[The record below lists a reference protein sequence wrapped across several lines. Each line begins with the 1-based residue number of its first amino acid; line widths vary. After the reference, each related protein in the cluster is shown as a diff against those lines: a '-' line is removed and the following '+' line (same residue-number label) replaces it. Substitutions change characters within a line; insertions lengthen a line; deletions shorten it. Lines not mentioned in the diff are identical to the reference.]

1 MAAVD
6 WNKVSTSQYAADKV
20 DIVERAEFGR
30 SIADIFPSAT
40 HPGKWKYVI
49 DGKVWGL
56 ADDRESAM
64 REGEI
69 NAWDSEANN
78 LYGRHMRP

>member
-1 MAAVD
+1 MNE
-6 WNKVSTSQYAADKV
+6 WNSISTSEYAAENV
-20 DIVERAEFGR
+20 TSVERGEFGR
-30 SIADIFPSAT
+30 SFCDVFPSTT

-64 REGEI
+64 REGEV
-69 NAWDSEANN
+69 NTWDSEANT
-78 LYGRHMRP
+78 LYGRHLRP